1 MLTDSWTVFW
11 REARQNLAQFEDRRR
26 LLLGLTATALTLV
39 GLEIAFGVHQ
49 QLSNAHPVLLIWI
62 WCWLPLGSA
71 VTMATDTIAGE
82 RERHT
87 LETLLST
94 RLPERAILNGKVL
107 AIAVQS
113 WLSAAGLALGVL
125 VVLNAVTI
133 WSGTLVGYPLGV
145 VTAGSLISFL
155 LTLLG
160 TLTALL
166 LSMNA
171 PTVRQA
177 NLRVIV
183 VTSILPVLL
192 LIPVI
197 VIIIM
202 GTIFAAVA
210 AETTGLRIDAV
221 DRPSERALWAIA
233 MFGSMFGLLAA
244 TAVVY
249 GFTAMRFTRS
259 RLMRTFA
266 PDQPARYD
274 AAPVPGPTRAASI
287 TEHPTLAYESAA
299 PAALDF
305 HGESPVVRILRDAA
319 AVAWKEVVEARALV
333 REWRGWLALAVVV
346 ILLMGLQMS
355 AIASWFWSQ
364 GNQYSLMYWLAMAAV
379 LPILVAQ
386 RSADAI
392 AGERERH
399 TGEIL
404 FTTRLSDA
412 GILIGKLAVVAL
424 VPWTIAL
431 AIPAL
436 GLLTTNAFYASTG
449 PFWYPVEV
457 VAAGSTLTLGVAFL
471 FASGGMLLSVGAPT
485 VQQAARRISWFLM
498 PILIAPGLAFRGS
511 FLDATTGQDRDA
523 LREGI
528 AGMVGSGEVMK
539 MILLG
544 SPLIVAANAALIALL
559 WRRFARGKVTFD

>member
-1 MLTDSWTVFW
+1 
-11 REARQNLAQFEDRRR
+11 
-26 LLLGLTATALTLV
+26 
-39 GLEIAFGVHQ
+39 
-49 QLSNAHPVLLIWI
+49 
-62 WCWLPLGSA
+62 
-71 VTMATDTIAGE
+71 
-82 RERHT
+82 
-87 LETLLST
+87 
-94 RLPERAILNGKVL
+94 
-107 AIAVQS
+107 
-113 WLSAAGLALGVL
+113 
-125 VVLNAVTI
+125 
-133 WSGTLVGYPLGV
+133 
-145 VTAGSLISFL
+145 
-155 LTLLG
+155 
-160 TLTALL
+160 
-166 LSMNA
+166 
-171 PTVRQA
+171 
-177 NLRVIV
+177 
-183 VTSILPVLL
+183 
-192 LIPVI
+192 
-197 VIIIM
+197 
-202 GTIFAAVA
+202 
-210 AETTGLRIDAV
+210 
-221 DRPSERALWAIA
+221 
-233 MFGSMFGLLAA
+233 
-244 TAVVY
+244 
-249 GFTAMRFTRS
+249 
-259 RLMRTFA
+259 
-266 PDQPARYD
+266 
-274 AAPVPGPTRAASI
+274 
-287 TEHPTLAYESAA
+287 
-299 PAALDF
+299 
-305 HGESPVVRILRDAA
+305 
-319 AVAWKEVVEARALV
+319 
-333 REWRGWLALAVVV
+333 
-346 ILLMGLQMS
+346 
-355 AIASWFWSQ
+355 
-364 GNQYSLMYWLAMAAV
+364 

>member
-1 MLTDSWTVFW
+1 MLVDSWTVFW
-11 REARQNLAQFEDRRR
+11 REARQNLAQFEDRRK
-26 LLLGLTATALTLV
+26 LLFGIGVTALTLA
-39 GLEIAFGVHQ
+39 GLEIAFHVHEF
-49 QLSNAHPVLLIWI
+49 LSDAHPVLLIWI

-94 RLPERAILNGKVL
+94 RLPERAILNGKAL

-113 WLSAAGLALGVL
+113 WLSAMALAVGAL

-145 VTAGSLISFL
+145 ALAGPFISFII
-155 LTLLG
+155 TILG
-160 TLTALL
+160 TLTAML

-177 NLRVIV
+177 NMRVIV
-183 VTSILPVLL
+183 VTSILPVVLL
-192 LIPVI
+192 VPLM
-197 VIIIM
+197 VIIVL
-202 GTIFAAVA
+202 GAVLLAFAGKA
-210 AETTGLRIDAV
+210 TGLALDLQS
-221 DRPSERALWAIA
+221 RPSEGLLWALAGIGA
-233 MFGSMFGLLAA
+233 VLALLAA
-244 TAVVY
+244 TGAVYAV
-249 GFTAMRFTRS
+249 TAWRFTRA

-266 PDQPARYD
+266 PDKTAREDSSASTPTAVPTALTGRVLSYDGAEPALLDLGR
-274 AAPVPGPTRAASI
+274 
-287 TEHPTLAYESAA
+287 ESAV
-299 PAALDF
+299 
-305 HGESPVVRILRDAA
+305 GRVLRDAA
-319 AVAWKEVVEARALV
+319 TVAWKEFIEARALA

-346 ILLMGLQMS
+346 ILFMGLQMS
-355 AIASWFWSQ
+355 AIASWFWLQ
-364 GNQYSLMYWLAMAAV
+364 EDQLSLMYWLAMAAV

-404 FTTRLSDA
+404 YSTRLSDA

-424 VPWTIAL
+424 LPWLLAL

-436 GLLTTNAFYASTG
+436 GLLTTNAFYSSMG
-449 PFWYPVEV
+449 PFWYPVDV
-457 VAAGSTLTLGVAFL
+457 LAAGMTLTMGVAFL
-471 FASGGMLLSVGAPT
+471 FASGGMALSIGAPT

-511 FLDATTGQDRDA
+511 FFDATTGQDRDA
-523 LREGI
+523 LRHGVAGI
-528 AGMVGSGEVMK
+528 VASGDATR
-539 MILLG
+539 MILLA
-544 SPLIVAANAALIALL
+544 SPLLIGLNVALVALL